1 MSFKTLVKKRA
12 YSRCKIACSTP
23 PTYWSTGAQRLAS
36 CGSKA
41 CSSLR
46 GDRYRRKYHEESKNV
61 SIVSASRL
69 AGPEHRGQLVFTQSL
84 AAPRGEVPFGF
95 RSRPAAGGSSIVN

>member
-1 MSFKTLVKKRA
+1 MSFMTLVKKRA
-12 YSRCKIACSTP
+12 YSRCKTACSTP
-23 PTYWSTGAQRLAS
+23 PTYCSIGAQRLAS
-36 CGSKA
+36 SGSKA

-46 GDRYRRKYHEESKNV
+46 GDKYRRKYHEESKNV

-69 AGPEHRGQLVFTQSL
+69 AGPAHLGQVVLTQSL

-95 RSRPAAGGSSIVN
+95 RSRPAAGGSSIGN